1 MTTLI
6 RAKNLTEFLRGLP
19 RNFKVMMVRDS
30 LANFIV
36 NMNPYNSLFIFA
48 LGASGTELGILS
60 SLGLAFSTIFA
71 VLTGWIS
78 DRGDKKAIFLLG
90 TAVGVLVPIA
100 YVLSPSWI
108 WLAVAFILFGV
119 SEGVLQPA
127 WQAMYANS
135 VNDGS
140 RGTVYGLA
148 NLFVMAPIL
157 FAGLAGGTIVS
168 AFGGMDADGIR
179 PIYYLQIVL
188 SLAIVAFIWR
198 YLKPPGRR
206 GQPVPFSFSQM
217 IADYREVLS
226 IDGTRSWV
234 LMKSLGSISIGL
246 AGPFWMI
253 YASLVWGA
261 SAMTIA
267 FMVTARVLT
276 KIVLSPMAGRLTDV
290 YGRKKLILGGRLMMY
305 VAAVI
310 FLWGGGGWALILAW
324 VLMGVN
330 DSTGVAWQ
338 AKEVELVGSRQ
349 RARMTALSIGA
360 FNFLAVPASLLGG
373 YLWDNVG
380 YLAPF
385 IFMIL
390 VDGLV
395 RMPIIYKYIPEAGY
409 EKLNSKQVDPGLFTD

>member
-1 MTTLI
+1 MM
-6 RAKNLTEFLRGLP
+6 A
-19 RNFKVMMVRDS
+19 RNSF
-30 LANFIV
+30 ANFIV

-48 LGASGTELGILS
+48 LGASGTELGMLS
-60 SLGLAFSTIFA
+60 SIGLAFSTIFS

-78 DRGDKKAIFLLG
+78 DRGDKKAFFLLG

-100 YVLSPSWI
+100 YILSPSWS

-119 SEGVLQPA
+119 SEGILQPA

-148 NLFVMAPIL
+148 NLFVMSPIL
-157 FAGLAGGTIVS
+157 FAGLVGGAVVS
-168 AFGGMDADGIR
+168 WFGGMDADGIR
-179 PIYYLQIVL
+179 PLYYLQIGL
-188 SLAIVAFIWR
+188 SLAIVAFVWR
-198 YLKPPGRR
+198 YLTPPRR
-206 GQPVPFSFSQM
+206 QGQSVPFSFSQM
-217 IADYREVLS
+217 IADYRDVLS
-226 IDGTRSWV
+226 IDGVRSWV

-253 YASLVWGA
+253 YASLVWEA

-267 FMVTARVLT
+267 FMVTVRTLT
-276 KIVLSPMAGRLTDV
+276 RIVLSPVVGRLTDV
-290 YGRKKLILGGRLMMY
+290 YGRKKLIIGGRLTMY
-305 VAAVI
+305 VAAII
-310 FLWGGGGWALILAW
+310 FLWGGGGFLLLLAW

-338 AKEVELVGSRQ
+338 AKEVELVGRHQ
-349 RARMTALSIGA
+349 RARMTALSVGA
-360 FNFLAVPASLLGG
+360 FNLLAVPASLLGG
-373 YLWDNVG
+373 YLWDHVG

-385 IFMIL
+385 IFMIV

-395 RMPIIYKYIPEAGY
+395 RMPIIAKYVPEAGY
-409 EKLNSKQVDPGLFTD
+409 DELNSKQVDSGLFTD